1 MKVKDLK
8 QVLEKLDDNVEL
20 YYPHYYKGYGLVPVN
35 KLEVGDVCGK
45 KVGVFDWDTMLLD
58 NDNFISK
65 EGELITE
72 VAKRLE
78 KAHEVYH
85 KDHDHNEG

>member
-8 QVLEKLDDNVEL
+8 QIIEKIDDNVEL

-35 KLEVGDVCGK
+35 KLEIGEVCGET
-45 KVGVFDWDTMLLD
+45 VGVFDWDTMLLD
-58 NDNFISK
+58 NDNFISDN
-65 EGELITE
+65 GELLVD

-78 KAHEVYH
+78 KEHERYH
-85 KDHDHNEG
+85 KDHDHEG